1 MQRGGC
7 MPVRTKAN
15 TSGLVL
21 FALIIAGFFAAG
33 FLVPSTLPSGEKSPL
48 PLFMFMMGGV
58 FLLINL
64 ALMVRGFIMN
74 RRRLFIERNWTTAEA
89 EVLSAEETGTYI
101 NRQPK
106 IRYRFRVF
114 PPGHQPVEVE
124 HSMVTPLMAL
134 SHLAV
139 GKRIKVKIDPADQSR
154 IMPL

>member
-1 MQRGGC
+1 
-7 MPVRTKAN
+7 
-15 TSGLVL
+15 
-21 FALIIAGFFAAG
+21 
-33 FLVPSTLPSGEKSPL
+33 
-48 PLFMFMMGGV
+48 MMGGI
-58 FLLINL
+58 FLVINL